1 MKGST
6 GKDKPI
12 ILFLKGLL
20 MGSADIIPGIS
31 GGTIALITGIY
42 DDLVFTIKSIDPRFL
57 VYPFLALYNRDYL
70 KKAKKTFFS
79 IDFKFLLPLVSGIA
93 TAFLILA
100 QIIHFMLANYDIY
113 VYSFFLGL
121 IIASAAILY
130 IRMEKRNLFYL
141 IPLTLGIILAYVFL
155 SLSEIQL
162 NHSLPVIFVSGI
174 VSICAMILP
183 GISGAFIMLLLGQYN
198 YMINALKSFSVIPIT
213 VYLAGAVMGIIA
225 FSHVLS
231 FLIKRYR
238 FVTLSFLIG
247 IMIGGLKRPLDR
259 LLISSNLFSVST
271 ILSISIGMFMVIGVE
286 YLYKKREG
294 KWRGRSSNSQ

>member
-31 GGTIALITGIY
+31 GGTIALIMGIY
-42 DDLVFTIKSIDPRFL
+42 DDLLFTIKSIDPRFL
-57 VYPFLALYNRDYL
+57 VYPFLALYDRDYL
-70 KKAKKTFFS
+70 KKTKKTFFS
-79 IDFKFLLPLVSGIA
+79 IDFEFLLPLVFGIA
-93 TAFLILA
+93 TAFLVLA
-100 QIIHFMLANYDIY
+100 QIIHFMIANYDIY

-130 IRMEKRNLFYL
+130 TRMEKKRLLYL
-141 IPLTLGIILAYVFL
+141 IPLTLGIIFAYALL

-183 GISGAFIMLLLGQYN
+183 GISGAFIMLLLGQYD

-213 VYLAGAVMGIIA
+213 AYLAGAVMGIIA

-259 LLISSNLFSVST
+259 LLVDSSLFSVTT
-271 ILSISIGMFMVIGVE
+271 IISIAIGMSMVIGVE
-286 YLYKKREG
+286 YLYKKRMK
-294 KWRGRSSNSQ
+294 KWRKKSSSSQ

>member
-1 MKGST
+1 MKEST
-6 GKDKPI
+6 GKNKPL

-57 VYPFLALYNRDYL
+57 VYPFLALYKRDYL
-70 KKAKKTFFS
+70 KMAKKTFFS
-79 IDFKFLLPLVSGIA
+79 IDFKFLLPLVSGIT

-130 IRMEKRNLFYL
+130 IRMEKRNLLYL
-141 IPLTLGIILAYVFL
+141 IPLTLGILLAYVFL

-213 VYLAGAVMGIIA
+213 VYLSGAVMGIIS

-259 LLISSNLFSVST
+259 LLICSNLFSVST

-286 YLYKKREG
+286 YLYKKREE